1 MMRVEDIVER
11 IEALQRSDLDA
22 WISEALISPQEDA
35 GVIVFSEMEY
45 ARIRLICTL
54 RYELEIDADTLPTV
68 LSLVDQLYQ
77 TRRQLLRLT
86 AAVAAQDKSVQAAIL
101 GAIGLNDGLDE
112 ETSSGS
118 LA

>member
-1 MMRVEDIVER
+1 MMRVEEIVER

-22 WISEALISPQEDA
+22 WISEALISPQNDA
-35 GVIVFSEMEY
+35 GVIVFSDIEC

-77 TRRQLLRLT
+77 TRRHLLQLT

-101 GAIGLNDGLDE
+101 DAMDLEGKLDE
-112 ETSSGS
+112 ET
-118 LA
+118 

>member
-1 MMRVEDIVER
+1 MIRVEDIVER
-11 IEALQRSDLDA
+11 IDALQRSDIEA
-22 WISEALISPQEDA
+22 WINEALISPQEDA
-35 GVIVFSEMEY
+35 GVIVFSEMEC

-54 RYELEIDADTLPTV
+54 RYDLEIDADTLPTV

-86 AAVAAQDKSVQAAIL
+86 AAVAAQDKSVQTAIL

-112 ETSSGS
+112 ET
-118 LA
+118 

>member
-1 MMRVEDIVER
+1 MMRVEDMVAQ
-11 IEALQRSDLDA
+11 IETLQQSDLEA

-54 RYELEIDADTLPTV
+54 HYDLEIDADTLPTV
-68 LSLVDQLYQ
+68 LSLVDQLYE
-77 TRRQLLRLT
+77 TRRHLSRLT

-101 GAIGLNDGLDE
+101 DAMDLEGMLDDG
-112 ETSSGS
+112 T
-118 LA
+118 

>member
-1 MMRVEDIVER
+1 MMRVDEIVEQ

-35 GVIVFSEMEY
+35 GVLLFSEMEC

-54 RYELEIDADTLPTV
+54 HYELEIDAETVPVV
-68 LSLVDQLYQ
+68 LSLIDQLHQ
-77 TRRQLLRLT
+77 TRQRLLKLT

-101 GAIGLNDGLDE
+101 AAIDLGDGIDE
-112 ETSSGS
+112 KS
-118 LA
+118 